1 MGTVPDPR
9 AEVGL
14 TGNAAIYFHPEGFDT
29 SSPKLMGRHAAGE
42 GFLRGWFR
50 HGGFD
55 ALHCQVG
62 DMRHAQAFGE
72 EARAQGWQGPVT
84 VHRPDQ
90 PETLSSVGA
99 ILLPGPNL
107 GHQAWHRRV
116 RVRPDAYSVVGLTHT
131 TASVSALES
140 IGDLLVAPME
150 EWDALIC
157 TSEAVK
163 TMVVRTLSDQ
173 AGYLSERWSAP
184 VSIKPRLPQLPV
196 IPLGVD
202 CDRFLPRPDQ
212 RRGWRDRLSIADKDV
227 VVLFVGRLSF
237 HAKAH
242 PMAMYAALQNALPSL
257 PQGARLHLIEAGW
270 FGGKHIQGAFEQ
282 TVPMLCPD
290 VVHHFLDGREP
301 AVRDGIWHAA
311 DIFCSLSDNIQ
322 ETFGLTPIEAMAAGL
337 PCVVSDW
344 NGYKET
350 VRHGVDGFRIPTWML
365 PPPMGAEI
373 AARHAFGVDNYD
385 IYCGK
390 SCQFVSVDV
399 GATTRAFQALIAD
412 PDLRQ
417 RMGAA
422 GRQRSREV
430 FDWRVVIGAYKD
442 LMTDLSARRAARGGD
457 GWKPPTPGR
466 SWPLRPDPFWSFAHY
481 PTHLLAAACV
491 VQATGLP
498 LDRLAGIYASG
509 MVSYAH
515 AALPSL
521 DALKQVLAL
530 VPLGQ
535 RLTIADLAGR
545 CDTATRSTLAPA
557 LLFLA
562 KYDFIR
568 LSPSG
573 DA

>member
-1 MGTVPDPR
+1 M
-9 AEVGL
+9 
-14 TGNAAIYFHPEGFDT
+14 TGNAAIFFHPEGFDT
-29 SSPKLMGRHAAGE
+29 KSPKLMGRHAAGE
-42 GFLRGWFR
+42 GFLRGWVR
-50 HGGFD
+50 HGAFET
-55 ALHCQVG
+55 LHCQVG
-62 DMRHAQAFGE
+62 NMAHAQVFADE
-72 EARAQGWQGPVT
+72 VRAQGWCGT
-84 VHRPDQ
+84 VSIHRPDK

-107 GHQAWHRRV
+107 GHQTWHRRT

-131 TASVSALES
+131 TASASALDN
-140 IGDLLVAPME
+140 IGELLLAPME

-163 TMVVRTLSDQ
+163 SMVVRTLSDQ
-173 AGYLSERWSAP
+173 FRYLRERFDIPAATA
-184 VSIKPRLPQLPV
+184 PRLPQLPV

-202 CDRFLPRPDQ
+202 CDRFAPLPDMRQ
-212 RRGWRDRLSIADKDV
+212 YWRQRLSIGENDV

-242 PMAMYAALQNALPSL
+242 PMAMYGALQNAVPSL
-257 PQGARLHLIEAGW
+257 PVGARLHLIEAGW
-270 FGGKHIQGAFEQ
+270 FGSKAIQEAFEQ

-301 AVRDGIWHAA
+301 NVRDGIWHAA

-350 VRHGVDGFRIPTWML
+350 VRHGIDGFRVPTWML
-365 PPPMGAEI
+365 PSPLGAGFAE
-373 AARHAFGVDNYD
+373 RHAFGTDSYD
-385 IYCGK
+385 TYCGK

-399 GATTRAFQALIAD
+399 AETTRAFRALIAD
-412 PDLRQ
+412 PSLRRQ
-417 RMGAA
+417 MGEA

-442 LMTDLSARRAARGGD
+442 LMSDLSARRGAAD
-457 GWKPPTPGR
+457 MAGWRPPAPGR
-466 SWPLRPDPFWSFAHY
+466 AWPLRPDPFWSFAHY
-481 PTHLLAAACV
+481 PTHLLSETTC

-498 LDRLAGIYASG
+498 LDRLDAIHASG
-509 MVSYAH
+509 MVTYAH

-521 DALKQVLAL
+521 EALKQVLSL
-530 VPLGQ
+530 LRTDQKQTV
-535 RLTIADLAGR
+535 TDLATA
-545 CDTATRSTLAPA
+545 CDAATRSILAPA
-557 LLFLA
+557 LLFLS
-562 KYDFIR
+562 KYDFVR
-568 LSPSG
+568 LSP
-573 DA
+573 

>member
-1 MGTVPDPR
+1 M
-9 AEVGL
+9 
-14 TGNAAIYFHPEGFDT
+14 TGNAAIFFHPEGFDT
-29 SSPKLMGRHAAGE
+29 KSPKLMGRHAAGE

-50 HGGFD
+50 YGAFD

-72 EARAQGWQGPVT
+72 EARAQGWRGSINI
-84 VHRPDQ
+84 HRPDQ
-90 PETLSSVGA
+90 PETLASVGA
-99 ILLPGPNL
+99 ILMPGPNL
-107 GHQAWHRRV
+107 SHQAWHRRA

-131 TASVSALES
+131 TASASALDN
-140 IGDLLVAPME
+140 IGDLLTGPLE

-163 TMVVRTLSDQ
+163 SMVLRTLSDQ
-173 AGYLSERWSAP
+173 ANYLAQRF
-184 VSIKPRLPQLPV
+184 SIPTGTRLRLPQLPV
-196 IPLGVD
+196 IPLGVE
-202 CDRFLPRPDQ
+202 CDRFTPRPDLRQ
-212 RRGWRDRLSIADKDV
+212 SWREQLSIGSDDV
-227 VVLFVGRLSF
+227 VVLFMGRLSF

-242 PMAMYAALQNALPSL
+242 PMAMYAALQNALPSV
-257 PQGARLHLIEAGW
+257 PDGARLHLIEAGW
-270 FGGKHIQGAFEQ
+270 FGGKAIQEAFERA
-282 TVPMLCPD
+282 VPLLCPG
-290 VVHHFLDGREP
+290 VVHHVLDGREP

-350 VRHGVDGFRIPTWML
+350 VRHGIDGFRVPTWML
-365 PPPMGAEI
+365 PPPMGADI
-373 AARHAFGVDNYD
+373 AARHAFGMDNYD
-385 IYCGK
+385 LYCGK

-399 GATTRAFQALIAD
+399 AETTRAFRALVAD
-412 PDLRQ
+412 PALRR
-417 RMGAA
+417 RMGEA

-442 LMTDLSARRAARGGD
+442 LMKDLSSRRAAAVMD
-457 GWKPPTPGR
+457 GWKPPQPGR

-481 PTHLLAAACV
+481 PTHLLAGNTG
-491 VQATGLP
+491 VQATGLS
-498 LDRLAGIYASG
+498 LDRLDAIYGSG
-509 MVSYAH
+509 MVTYAH

-521 DALKQVLAL
+521 DAFKQVLAL
-530 VPLGQ
+530 LPTGLSV
-535 RLTIADLAGR
+535 TVSDLSEG
-545 CDTATRSTLAPA
+545 CDGATRSILAPA

-562 KYDFIR
+562 KYDFVR

-573 DA
+573 EA